1 MKKRG
6 FFMMIFFGMG
16 SFFSGCGFHQNDV
29 DLSVEEFERRINQDK
44 VQLVDVRTPEEYAS
58 EHIPNAISINILSE
72 EFDSLSTQILNPEYP
87 VFVYCRSGKR
97 SAMAAKR
104 LLAKNYVVYQLKGGI
119 IAWKKSRKP
128 IE

>member
-87 VFVYCRSGKR
+87 VLSIVVP
-97 SAMAAKR
+97 AKGLPWR
-104 LLAKNYVVYQLKGGI
+104 QKGCLPKTMLFI
-119 IAWKKSRKP
+119 N
-128 IE
+128 